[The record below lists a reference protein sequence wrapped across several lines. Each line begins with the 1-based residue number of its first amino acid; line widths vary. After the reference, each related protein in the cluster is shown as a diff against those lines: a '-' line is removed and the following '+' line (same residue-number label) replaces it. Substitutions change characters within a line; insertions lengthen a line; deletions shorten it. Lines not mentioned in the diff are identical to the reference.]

1 MALRTPICDLLGV
14 EHPILLAG
22 MGGVSY
28 AEVCAAVS
36 EAGGFGSLGMAG
48 LGPDRIR
55 QQMRRVRELT
65 DKPFGVDLL
74 TAQPETLTDA
84 VDVIIEEGAK
94 AFIAGLGVPVAIVDQ
109 LRQAGVVVMCMA
121 GNVRHAVKAVEAGC
135 DVVIAQGTEAGGHTG
150 SVASVALWPQ
160 VVDAVDVPVIAAG
173 GLFDGR
179 GLAAALAFGCQ
190 GVWMGTRFIASDEA
204 HAGQAYKDAIV
215 AMSESDTVISRAFTG
230 KTLRAIANATTKE
243 WEGKPTLPFMAQVAN
258 SVRNNLLG
266 ADLWDL
272 GGRCRHPVPC
282 GGPRRRR
289 DHRDPQ
295 LRRDSAADDG
305 SGGGHD
311 RANGRAPRP
320 GLRTAS
326 AATPAR
332 RRRRSRPS
340 GRRARSAGR

>member
-1 MALRTPICDLLGV
+1 MIRTPICDLLGV

-48 LGPDRIR
+48 LGPERIR

-74 TAQPETLTDA
+74 TAQPESLTAA
-84 VDVIIEEGAK
+84 VDVIIEEGAT

-109 LRQAGVVVMCMA
+109 LKQAGVIVMCMA
-121 GNVRHAVKAVEAGC
+121 GNVRHAVKAAEAGC

-190 GVWMGTRFIASDEA
+190 GVWMGTRFIASVEA

-230 KTLRAIANATTKE
+230 KTLRALANATTKE
-243 WEGKPTLPFMAQVAN
+243 WEGKETMPFAMQVMN
-258 SVRNNLLG
+258 SVKNNLLG
-266 ADLWDL
+266 PISGIVD
-272 GGRCRHPVPC
+272 VV
-282 GGPRRRR
+282 
-289 DHRDPQ
+289 DPTTQ
-295 LRRDSAADDG
+295 CLAAG
-305 SGGGHD
+305 QGGGGI
-311 RANGRAPRP
+311 REVLPCAEIVR
-320 GLRTAS
+320 RTLSEAEGVI
-326 AATPAR
+326 AR
-332 RRRRSRPS
+332 LNRL
-340 GRRARSAGR
+340 G